1 MAHKPTKGLEDT
13 YSVARLDSADKL
25 TKKFDS
31 LKRGRQSFDRQWKLN
46 LAFYKGKQ
54 WSYIDRNLGRI
65 VTLATEDGDKPRFRV
80 RIVSNQI
87 ISGAHSL
94 LAKYTKTK
102 PIMSASPGSSSDH
115 DVKAAQM
122 AESLLEHWWGEFQ
135 MEDLMGEALLWGIIA
150 GQGYWKITW
159 DGQAGKPMRFMIDPR
174 TQQPVVDESV
184 KESLKAQM
192 AAFGQAPQE
201 TTVYLGDVKIEAMSP
216 FDVYLDPS
224 AKTFSEC
231 KYAICVHN
239 LTPDEIRARW
249 RKEVKP
255 DSTPSADDA
264 MLPFQN
270 AEDAA
275 SPTLKRVFVGYF
287 RPQPALPK
295 GRYVVWTNEPNE
307 ILQDDPW
314 PFPFNELPLVKF
326 PGLRVPGSV
335 YDSSV
340 VEHAIPLQKELN
352 RTISQIV
359 EYKNL
364 TIKPRVWAPVG
375 SIRQRLTNEPGAVYE
390 FVPIAGLR
398 PEVEQLPT
406 MPPYVF
412 DHLSQINTRL
422 RDVFSLQ
429 EVTEGTVP
437 PNVEAGVAIDLL
449 QEMATDRLAP
459 VVKLIEQAL
468 ERAGNLMLQLAQKYY
483 IEPRLLK
490 IKGSGGSVQVRK
502 FTQAD
507 ITGGISVNVEAGSGL
522 PRTRAGRQA
531 RIQSYVEM
539 GVIKPDQA
547 YKYLDI
553 ADLKGVAKMFQA
565 DEDMAYREHDKLI
578 QGLPVNPMAQA
589 QAMMAVEQGVNPE
602 TGMAFQSPEEAYAFL
617 QKAALQPLP
626 YENSAMHL
634 DTHGL
639 FLKSVEFEALP
650 DDAKQRFVEHYTYTH
665 QKIGAEQPQEE
676 NVRTTL
682 QLKGT
687 IGPTGAAAILSKQG
701 NPEITPDVMAEPP
714 LETWVTDSMDK
725 PDVDEAGNDP
735 LTEADTAMQAAQG
748 AVQREQD
755 MEHSEEQ
762 EVVNLMQSAEKLR
775 KLRADADLAEK
786 KLEQSDFRPRTPSRG

>member
-1 MAHKPTKGLEDT
+1 MAQKPTKGLEDV

-54 WSYIDRNLGRI
+54 WSYIDRNLGRV

-87 ISGAHSL
+87 IQGAHSL
-94 LAKYTKTK
+94 LAKFTKTK
-102 PIMSASPGSSSDH
+102 PIMTATPGSSSDH

-122 AESLLEHWWGEFQ
+122 AESLMEHWWSEFQ

-159 DGQAGKPMRFMIDPR
+159 DGQAGTPMRFMIDPR
-174 TQQPVVDESV
+174 TQQPIVDESV

-192 AAFGQAPQE
+192 AAVGQQPQE
-201 TTVYLGDVKIEAMSP
+201 TTVYLGDIKIEAMSP

-224 AKTFSEC
+224 AKTFTEC

-239 LTPDEIRARW
+239 LTPDEIKARW

-255 DSTPSADDA
+255 DSAPSAEDA
-264 MLPFQN
+264 MLPFQS

-275 SPTLKRVFVGYF
+275 TPTLKRVFVGYF

-295 GRYVVWTNEPNE
+295 GRYVVWTSEPNE

-340 VEHAIPLQKELN
+340 VEHAIPLQKEMN

-398 PEVEQLPT
+398 PEVEKLPT

-412 DHLSQINTRL
+412 DHLQQITTRL

-459 VVKLIEQAL
+459 IVRLIESAL
-468 ERAGNLMLQLAQKYY
+468 ERAGNIMLALAQQYY

-507 ITGGISVNVEAGSGL
+507 ITGGISINVEAGSGL

-578 QGLPVNPMAQA
+578 QGIPINPMAQA
-589 QAMMAVEQGVNPE
+589 QALAAVEGGINPE
-602 TGMAFQSPEEAYAFL
+602 TGMAFQTPEEAFAFI
-617 QKAALQPLP
+617 QKAGLQPLP

-634 DTHGL
+634 DTHAL

-650 DDAKQRFVEHYTYTH
+650 DDAKQRFVEHYGLTH
-665 QKIGAEQPQEE
+665 QKITGEQPPSEG
-676 NVRTTL
+676 VKTTL

-687 IGPTGAAAILSKQG
+687 IGPTGAAAILSKHG
-701 NPEITPDVMAEPP
+701 NPEITPEVMAEPP

-735 LTEADTAMQAAQG
+735 LTQADLAMQTAQG

-786 KLEQSDFRPRTPSRG
+786 KLEQSDFRPKAPSRG